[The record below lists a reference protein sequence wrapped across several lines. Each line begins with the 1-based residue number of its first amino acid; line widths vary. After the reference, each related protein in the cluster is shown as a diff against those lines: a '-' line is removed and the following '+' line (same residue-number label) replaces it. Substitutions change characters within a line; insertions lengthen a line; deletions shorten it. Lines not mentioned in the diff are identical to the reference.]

1 MERTGREVSEVV
13 DIFVGIVADIV
24 YDMPL
29 KTGFCSRPV
38 KKHVRDVLVRFKK
51 CPEVIRNLG
60 IAGDAGVQAAFPR
73 A

>member
-13 DIFVGIVADIV
+13 DIFVGIVADSV

-38 KKHVRDVLVRFKK
+38 KKHVRDVLVRAFQ
-51 CPEVIRNLG
+51 G
-60 IAGDAGVQAAFPR
+60 IAGR
-73 A
+73 K